1 MIRMMVPVTSG
12 GKNLMSLPNT
22 GAISIMNS
30 PQAITEP

>member
-1 MIRMMVPVTSG
+1 MPVTSG

-22 GAISIMNS
+22 GANSIMNN